1 MAAIRLTNVSVRYPV
16 FTPRTR
22 ALKSVLLSRLGGTMR
37 LHDNTVVVEALRAL
51 DLELSDGDRL
61 AIVGHNGAGKT
72 TLLRVIAGV
81 YEPQQGTVE
90 VEGQVS
96 SFVDITLGMD
106 PEATGWDNIVL
117 RGVFMGLTF
126 AQARALAP
134 SIAEFSELGQHLD
147 MPVRTYSTGMYMRLA
162 FAITTS
168 VQPEIIVMDEMIG
181 AGDARFLDKAKERLD
196 ALLGR
201 TSIVVLASHSEAI
214 VSRFCNKALWLEKG
228 EPRAFGSVE
237 EVLGRYR
244 GGAAP
249 MIAA

>member
-1 MAAIRLTNVSVRYPV
+1 MALIRLTDVSVRYPV

-37 LHDNTVVVEALRAL
+37 VHDNTVVVEALRGL
-51 DLELSDGDRL
+51 DLELTDGDRL

-72 TLLRVIAGV
+72 TLLRVIAGI

-90 VEGQVS
+90 VRGHVS

-106 PEATGWDNIVL
+106 AEASGWDNIVL
-117 RGVFMGLTF
+117 RGIFMGLTF
-126 AQARALAP
+126 AEARALTP
-134 SIAEFSELGQHLD
+134 SIAEFSELGEYLD

-168 VQPEIIVMDEMIG
+168 VQPEIIIMDEMIG
-181 AGDARFLDKAKERLD
+181 AGDAGFLDKATERLD
-196 ALLGR
+196 GLLGR
-201 TSIVVLASHSEAI
+201 TRIVVLASHSEPI
-214 VSRFCNKALWLEKG
+214 LSRFCNKALWLDKG
-228 EPRAFGSVE
+228 EPRAFGPVA
-237 EVLGRYR
+237 EVLDRYR
-244 GGAAP
+244 GTAAP

>member
-1 MAAIRLTNVSVRYPV
+1 MAVIRLTDVSVRYPV

-22 ALKSVLLSRLGGTMR
+22 GLKNVLLSRLGGTMR
-37 LHDNTVVVEALRAL
+37 VHDNTVVVEALRGL
-51 DLELSDGDRL
+51 TLELVDGDRL

-72 TLLRVIAGV
+72 TLLRVIAGI

-90 VEGQVS
+90 VEGRVS

-106 PEATGWDNIVL
+106 AEATGWDNIVL

-126 AQARALAP
+126 AEARALAP
-134 SIAEFSELGQHLD
+134 SIAEFSELGEYLD

-168 VQPEIIVMDEMIG
+168 VQPEIIIMDEMIG
-181 AGDARFLDKAKERLD
+181 AGDARFLDKATERLD

-201 TSIVVLASHSEAI
+201 TRVVVLASHAEAI
-214 VSRFCNKALWLEKG
+214 LARFCNKALWLEKG
-228 EPRAFGSVE
+228 EARAFGPVE
-237 EVLGRYR
+237 EVLASYR
-244 GGAAP
+244 GTVTP

>member
-1 MAAIRLTNVSVRYPV
+1 MAVIRLTDVSVRYPV

-22 ALKSVLLSRLGGTMR
+22 ALKNALLSRLGGTMR
-37 LHDNTVVVEALRAL
+37 VHDNTVVVEALRGL
-51 DLELSDGDRL
+51 HLELSDGDRL
-61 AIVGHNGAGKT
+61 AVIGHNGAGKT
-72 TLLRVIAGV
+72 TLLRVITGI
-81 YEPQQGTVE
+81 YEPQQGTVD
-90 VEGQVS
+90 VQGHVS

-134 SIAEFSELGQHLD
+134 SIAEFSELGEYLD

-196 ALLGR
+196 ALLGQTR
-201 TSIVVLASHSEAI
+201 IVVLASHSDAI
-214 VSRFCNKALWLEKG
+214 LTRFCNKALWLEKG
-228 EPRAFGSVE
+228 EPRAFGPVE
-237 EVLGRYR
+237 DVLDRYR
-244 GGAAP
+244 GTPTPMVAA
-249 MIAA
+249 

>member
-1 MAAIRLTNVSVRYPV
+1 MAVIRLTDVSVRYPV

-22 ALKSVLLSRLGGTMR
+22 GLKNVLLSRLGGTMR
-37 LHDNTVVVEALRAL
+37 VHDNTVVVEALRGL
-51 DLELSDGDRL
+51 DLELADGDRL

-72 TLLRVIAGV
+72 TLLKVVAGI

-90 VEGQVS
+90 VEGHVS

-126 AQARALAP
+126 AEARALAP
-134 SIAEFSELGQHLD
+134 SIAEFSELGEYLD
-147 MPVRTYSTGMYMRLA
+147 MPVRTYSAGMYTRLA

-181 AGDARFLDKAKERLD
+181 TGDARFLDKATERLN
-196 ALLGR
+196 ALLGETR
-201 TSIVVLASHSEAI
+201 IVVLASHSDAI
-214 VSRFCNKALWLEKG
+214 VTRFCNKALWIEKG
-228 EPRAFGSVE
+228 APRAFGPVA

-244 GGAAP
+244 GGTAP